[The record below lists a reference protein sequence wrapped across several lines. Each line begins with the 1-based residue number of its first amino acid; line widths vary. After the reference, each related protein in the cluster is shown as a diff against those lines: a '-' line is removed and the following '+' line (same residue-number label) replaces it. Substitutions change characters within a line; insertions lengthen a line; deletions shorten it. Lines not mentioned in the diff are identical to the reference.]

1 MDNKRKNMS
10 IYLTVLLWI
19 LIPLL
24 IINGL
29 IFLTSDMLSV
39 FVGGML
45 SLKLL
50 CYSLFFSYSFL
61 LGYKAQTGG
70 GIIILVLLLI
80 LGLFL
85 WQSFISWVEPGTLW
99 REAVGAI
106 ISKQETI

>member
-1 MDNKRKNMS
+1 MNNKRKNMS
-10 IYLTVLLWI
+10 IYITVLLWI

-70 GIIILVLLLI
+70 GFFYGNHLLV
-80 LGLFL
+80 GLNPGRCGGKQWVPL
-85 WQSFISWVEPGTLW
+85 YSWE
-99 REAVGAI
+99 
-106 ISKQETI
+106 

>member
-1 MDNKRKNMS
+1 MNNKRKNMS
-10 IYLTVLLWI
+10 IYITVLLWI

-85 WQSFISWVEPGTLW
+85 WQSFISWVEPPG
-99 REAVGAI
+99 RCGG
-106 ISKQETI
+106 KQWVPLYSWE

>member
-1 MDNKRKNMS
+1 MNNKRKNMS
-10 IYLTVLLWI
+10 IYITVLLWV

-80 LGLFL
+80 LGLFYGNHL
-85 WQSFISWVEPGTLW
+85 LVGLNPGRCGGKQWVPLYSWE
-99 REAVGAI
+99 
-106 ISKQETI
+106 

>member
-1 MDNKRKNMS
+1 MS
-10 IYLTVLLWI
+10 IYITVLLWI

-61 LGYKAQTGG
+61 LGYKAHYYSCT
-70 GIIILVLLLI
+70 
-80 LGLFL
+80 FAD
-85 WQSFISWVEPGTLW
+85 F
-99 REAVGAI
+99 RAFFMAI
-106 ISKQETI
+106 IY

>member
-1 MDNKRKNMS
+1 M
-10 IYLTVLLWI
+10 V

-80 LGLFL
+80 FRLFYGNHLLVGLNPDL
-85 WQSFISWVEPGTLW
+85 
-99 REAVGAI
+99 
-106 ISKQETI
+106 

>member
-1 MDNKRKNMS
+1 
-10 IYLTVLLWI
+10 
-19 LIPLL
+19 
-24 IINGL
+24 
-29 IFLTSDMLSV
+29 MLSV

-99 REAVGAI
+99 REAVGTI
-106 ISKQETI
+106 IFLGVILSVGILCRYGIKAGGLLRLS